1 MTVKFST
8 DPLPVV
14 NQGERH
20 VPAVLLVD
28 TSGSMAGAP
37 IDELNRGLVE
47 FGQALAED
55 SLAFGRVE
63 ACVISFSSSVHI
75 EMGFRPASD
84 YQAPTLSAGGLTSLN
99 EAIEAGLDEIESRK
113 SEYRSQGIPYCRPWL
128 FVLTDGVP
136 TDIDKEAYVKN
147 RLRQHITDKKV
158 VYMPMGIGAGADT
171 SKLQEYYPED
181 TRAKIVLKANASN
194 FKEAFVWLSQ
204 SLSVVSQSD
213 PNISNQVNLPPAP
226 SIITVGI

>member
-1 MTVKFST
+1 MSLKFSA
-8 DPLPVV
+8 DPLPII

-28 TSGSMAGAP
+28 TSGSMQGAA

-47 FGQALAED
+47 FGKALQEDQLAYGRAE
-55 SLAFGRVE
+55 V
-63 ACVISFSSSVHI
+63 CIISFNSSVSM
-75 EMGFRPASD
+75 EMGFRPAAK
-84 YQAPTLSAGGLTSLN
+84 YEAPVMSAGGLTCLN
-99 EAIEAGLDEIESRK
+99 EAIEAGLDAIESRK
-113 SEYRSQGIPYCRPWL
+113 AEYKAQGVFYYRPWL
-128 FVLTDGVP
+128 FVLTDGAP
-136 TDIDKEAYVKN
+136 TDSHKEAYVKDK
-147 RLRQHITDKKV
+147 LRSYISGKKV

-171 SKLQEYYPED
+171 AKLQEYYPDE
-181 TRAKIVLKANASN
+181 TSAKIVLKADASN

-213 PNISNQVNLPPAP
+213 PNVSDKVNLPPTP

>member
-1 MTVKFST
+1 MTVKFSA

-28 TSGSMAGAP
+28 TSGSMAGAS

-47 FGQALAED
+47 FGEALAED
-55 SLAFGRVE
+55 SLAFGRTEV
-63 ACVISFSSSVHI
+63 CVISFNSSVHTEI
-75 EMGFRPASD
+75 GFRPASG
-84 YQAPTLSAGGLTSLN
+84 YQAPILSAGGLTSLN
-99 EAIEAGLDEIESRK
+99 EAIEVGLDAIESRK
-113 SEYRSQGIPYCRPWL
+113 TEYRNQGVSYYRPWL

-136 TDIDKEAYVKN
+136 TDIDKEAYVKY
-147 RLRQHITDKKV
+147 RLRQYITDKKV

-171 SKLQEYYPED
+171 NKLQEYYPED
-181 TRAKIVLKANASN
+181 TKAKIVLKANASS

-213 PNISNQVNLPPAP
+213 PNISNQVNLPPTP
-226 SIITVGI
+226 STITVGI